1 MLDTS
6 GCEKPAGR
14 RAGGLAGLRV
24 SKFRHVYGV
33 PAKKERCYDNL
44 RLTRSPLN
52 DGHYAA
58 VNPAFLAVVVEVE
71 NFLCMDRKY
80 FHDGSSGRRRREFRG
95 GAAGQDGEGGARGVE
110 GDGSPGPGARWAWH

>member
-14 RAGGLAGLRV
+14 RPGGFTGLRV

-71 NFLCMDRKY
+71 KY
-80 FHDGSSGRRRREFRG
+80 FMY
-95 GAAGQDGEGGARGVE
+95 GQKIFT
-110 GDGSPGPGARWAWH
+110 